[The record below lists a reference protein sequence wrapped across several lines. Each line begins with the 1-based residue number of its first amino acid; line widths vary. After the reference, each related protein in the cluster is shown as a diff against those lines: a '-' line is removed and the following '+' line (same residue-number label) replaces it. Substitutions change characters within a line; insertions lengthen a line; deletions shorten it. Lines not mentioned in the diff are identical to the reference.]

1 MQSWTAPSQESLPGT
16 GAPLCLYDSAT
27 ATIKPTAPGETATM
41 YVCGIT
47 PYDATHVGHAATYV
61 AFDLINRV
69 WRDGGHTVRYAQNV
83 TDVDDP
89 LLERAW
95 ARGEDWRALAER
107 ETELFRHDMTA
118 LQVLP
123 PDYYIG
129 AVEAIPAI
137 VESIAEL
144 QAQGATYEVD
154 GDIYY
159 RVGASP
165 RFGEVSQLAR
175 AQMLPLFAERG
186 GDPQRPGKVDALDPI
201 LWQLQSGEDP
211 AWDTELGHGRPGWHV
226 ECAAIATEY
235 LGMPIDVQG
244 GGSDLIFPHHEM
256 SAAMSQSGSAQWP
269 FARAYVHAGM
279 VGYAGSKMSKSL
291 GNLVFIKDLRASG
304 TDPAAIRLALLDQH
318 YRTNWEW
325 TPELLARAVERLS
338 LWRAAF
344 AADTGPAAFSVLE
357 RVRNVLA
364 DDLWAPKALA
374 AIDRWAAETNRG
386 LGSDAEAPTLMRA
399 TAGTLLGVG

>member
-1 MQSWTAPSQESLPGT
+1 MQSWPAPGLAPLPGT
-16 GAPLCLYDSAT
+16 GDPLCLYDSAT
-27 ATIKPTAPGETATM
+27 ATIKPTAPGDTATM

-69 WRDGGHTVRYAQNV
+69 WRDGGHNVKFAQNV

-107 ETELFRHDMTA
+107 ETELFRGDMTA

-137 VESIAEL
+137 VESIQEL

-159 RVGASP
+159 RISASP
-165 RFGEVSQLAR
+165 RFGEVSRLAR

-186 GDPQRPGKVDALDPI
+186 GDPNRQGKSDPLDPV
-201 LWQLQSGEDP
+201 LWQQQSGDDP
-211 AWDTELGHGRPGWHV
+211 AWETELGHGRPGWHV

-244 GGSDLIFPHHEM
+244 GGSDLMFPHHEM
-256 SAAMSQSGSAQWP
+256 SAAMSQSGLAQWP
-269 FARAYVHAGM
+269 FARTYVHAGM

-291 GNLVFIKDLRASG
+291 GNLVFIKDLRAAG
-304 TDPAAIRLALLDQH
+304 ADPAAIRLALLDQH
-318 YRTNWEW
+318 YRLDWEW
-325 TPELLARAVERLS
+325 RPELLARAEERLGR
-338 LWRAAF
+338 WRAAF
-344 AADTGPAAFSVLE
+344 AADQGPEAANVLV
-357 RVRNVLA
+357 RVRQVLA
-364 DDLWAPKALA
+364 DDLGAPKALA
-374 AIDRWAAETNRG
+374 AIDRWVQDTNNS
-386 LGSDAEAPTLMRA
+386 LGSDPEAPALLR
-399 TAGTLLGVG
+399 TAAATLLGVS